1 MSGKAIVLSGADFS
15 ALGLG
20 KVQFSNVDG
29 SIPVTSITTDVD
41 KPSIKV
47 GETATITASV
57 FPLDATNSN
66 VFWGTSSNAIAT
78 VSANGKICTV
88 TAIAPGDVVITCT
101 SESNTNIKSLEQ
113 MTVTDILLTGLVIS
127 GSTEVTNNAK
137 YTVAYTPANTT
148 QTGVIWSSSNT
159 AVATIDSAGNLKV
172 ISAGNVTITATSS
185 KNNAVLDT
193 FDVTCLVQVI
203 PVTSIGLSASGNSV
217 NIGNTLAVTATTLPS
232 TASNKTLVWS
242 VNNSKVTIVS
252 SNDEGCVISGV
263 SAGAVTVTATA
274 QDGSGVVGTL
284 DVTVVFVYVTSIAVT
299 PNYDTLRVSSSIVLG
314 AVMSPSNATNKAI
327 VWSKSN
333 SNVDITPN
341 GDQCIVTGVTEGT
354 SVVTATAQD
363 GSGIIG
369 TYNAT
374 VLAALQVDNT
384 MIVHL
389 ESEDYTPS
397 AESWLCRKSGL
408 SAYVFGNPAKSANGL
423 TFASTARYC
432 RYCLDIAS
440 IYHGGSFTLYMEGTF
455 TTFASSS
462 PSNRIS
468 GIQHLSGNSSYGI
481 WALTRGATDGLT
493 LGNVGNNY
501 YASGDA
507 TVSHRC
513 AIVFDVPEE
522 RTTIYG
528 LNGSNVVVEKYKDL
542 TGTVAAYKD
551 PFNAF
556 IAATTFWLSNGYTI
570 GTGTLGSTADATNQ
584 HTIKTIKLFNVAKT
598 LAEVTAMLTA

>member
-113 MTVTDILLTGLVIS
+113 MTVTDILLTALVIS
-127 GSTEVTNNAK
+127 GSAEVTNSAK
-137 YTVAYTPANTT
+137 YTVSYTPSNTT
-148 QTGVIWSSSNT
+148 QTGVIWTSSNT
-159 AVATIDSAGNLKV
+159 SIATIDSAGNLKV
-172 ISAGNVTITATSS
+172 ISTGNVTITATSS
-185 KNNAVLDT
+185 KNGAILDT
-193 FDVTCLVQVI
+193 FDVVCLVQVI
-203 PVTSIGLSASGNSV
+203 PVASIGLSAANNSV
-217 NIGNTLAVTATTLPS
+217 NIGNTLAITAATLPT

-242 VNNSKVTIVS
+242 LDNSKATIIS
-252 SNDEGCVISGV
+252 SNDEGCIISGV
-263 SAGAVTVTATA
+263 TAGDVIVTATA
-274 QDGSGVVGTL
+274 QDGSGAVGTFN
-284 DVTVVFVYVTSIAVT
+284 VTVVFIYVTSIAVT

-314 AVMSPSNATNKAI
+314 AVMSPANATNKAI
-327 VWSKSN
+327 AWSKSN
-333 SNVDITPN
+333 ANVDITPN

-354 SVVTATAQD
+354 SVITATAQD
-363 GSGIIG
+363 GSGITG

-397 AESWLCRKSGL
+397 SESWLCRKSGL
-408 SAYVFGNPAKSANGL
+408 SAYVFGNPTKSTNGL

-440 IYHGGSFTLYMEGTF
+440 IYHGGSFTLYLEGTF

-468 GIQHLSGNSSYGI
+468 GIQHLSGNSAYGI

-507 TVSHRC
+507 TVVHRC
-513 AIVFDVPEE
+513 AIVFDVPQE

-542 TGTVAAYKD
+542 TDTSATYHD

-570 GTGTLGSTADATNQ
+570 GTGQLSSSGDATNQ
-584 HTIKTIKLFNVAKT
+584 HTIKTVKLFNVAKT